1 MLEFLIQTFVGWP
14 AMILS
19 LGLALAG
26 ILFKKP
32 SLAVISA
39 ILFLAPAWYL
49 SNYSIFLGS
58 LPFFILL
65 SAQAISRNKILLA
78 ALAILPVLLVMGA
91 LGYVVINQ

>member
-32 SLAVISA
+32 GLAVISA

-49 SNYSIFLGS
+49 SNYSVFLGS
-58 LPFFILL
+58 LPLFLLL
-65 SAQAISRNKILLA
+65 SAQAISRNQIVLA
-78 ALAILPVLLVMGA
+78 VLSVIPVLVVMGA
-91 LGYVVINQ
+91 LGYVVLSQ